1 MDGYT
6 PRSAGRVAVAS
17 HRVAGDLT
25 SRWGDLSVSRI
36 WQVGRGDASGRTDG
50 RATGRAIDRAILYTH
65 KPYTHRISK
74 SDGTGSDDVAVA
86 QAEPGH
92 VIGG

>member
-25 SRWGDLSVSRI
+25 SRWGDLSVSRV
-36 WQVGRGDASGRTDG
+36 WQVGRGDAPGRTDG
-50 RATGRAIDRAILYTH
+50 RATGHPIDRAILYTH
-65 KPYTHRISK
+65 KPYTRL
-74 SDGTGSDDVAVA
+74 V
-86 QAEPGH
+86 
-92 VIGG
+92 